1 MKLSVKIAVSMGALA
16 ALMAVLGIYLIMQMS
31 KVNDVAT
38 GMSQRQMP
46 LVEQMG
52 VINNAASEYRLAE
65 VLHIYATDPARMRE
79 YEKQQQKWMKV
90 IADGVQKS
98 ENMIITPRTRE
109 IFQTYLA
116 ARQKYREESQ
126 KVLELSRGLH
136 TEQAVTLLLG
146 ESFKQYNLMSTAL
159 DNTINAIRQQV
170 KQVNDDADVMYGNS
184 RLTGIILI
192 VAAIL
197 IAVILTLL
205 LVRNTIRQLGKDPG
219 ELNGIAHR
227 VVEGDYNIDDGG
239 KKLGVYGAIV
249 EMVNAL
255 KQHIENARRESEN
268 AREQSAKAQEAMAQA
283 EAASQEA
290 QAKTEAMLVAAD
302 KLEQV
307 GSVVSSASTELSAQ
321 IEQSDRGA
329 AESAQRLSEAATA
342 MNEMNA
348 TVQEVA
354 KNAGSASAASAD
366 TKQKAEA
373 GSQVVEKA
381 VQSIGQVHQMS
392 LELKSDMVQLN
403 EHAQDITRIM
413 GVISDIADQTNLLAL
428 NAAIEA
434 ARAGGLNGGI
444 QRQKVGLVR
453 DVRDHAHNPGDVLGV
468 LVELD
473 HVALEFQGHLMDL
486 PNALHGL
493 FHHLGP
499 GLGLLLGIGGSGGGG
514 TGVLGDFLD
523 SGVHFV
529 HGRGRLGQALG
540 GFGRAPVG
548 LFDLGG
554 KLGGGGGDHAAHLF
568 QLVGGHKHGLGF
580 GLGFLARGLGLG
592 HGLLGFGGLLPGVL
606 RLAPGVFNM
615 LLQGV
620 DHLHNGPVDAQLFA
634 AVVNIVVAL
643 HHAVSDAVE
652 FAGVFAQLANG
663 IAHQQQG
670 QDDGNQNGRHDQNNA
685 GQPRVAVHDVG
696 VIVDLL
702 DLLPDGV
709 DGVVQSR
716 AHQIVLL
723 EGFPEQQRDGLFR
736 MQPPRKFK
744 HFLGFFA
751 VFLPGRQIG
760 LENLS
765 GPGGDDHVLALLDPV
780 GDDFHPLLLL
790 LFILPHSRGVCGV
803 NMQHFGQAVFRGG
816 VIDDAHLFHQ
826 RHLALAHPRRNVIDF
841 GHLHNQVD
849 AQNSHE
855 GGQRAHAHG
864 DFYRQF
870 HFFLPPG
877 EMVGTP
883 GTFGG
888 KRGAKKRSRRLWTKY
903 P

>member
-434 ARAGGLNGGI
+434 ARAGEAGRGFAVVADEVRKLAEKTMASTNDVGNAIKAI
-444 QRQKVGLVR
+444 QESTAKSME
-453 DVRDHAHNPGDVLGV
+453 GV
-468 LVELD
+468 DNAVERIGEATELAGQSGA
-473 HVALEFQGHLMDL
+473 ALEEIVATVEATADQV
-486 PNALHGL
+486 NA
-493 FHHLGP
+493 
-499 GLGLLLGIGGSGGGG
+499 IATASEEQ
-514 TGVLGDFLD
+514 
-523 SGVHFV
+523 S
-529 HGRGRLGQALG
+529 
-540 GFGRAPVG
+540 
-548 LFDLGG
+548 
-554 KLGGGGGDHAAHLF
+554 AASEEIN
-568 QLVGGHKHGLGF
+568 QSIVQVNDMSRQT
-580 GLGFLARGLGLG
+580 AE
-592 HGLLGFGGLLPGVL
+592 
-606 RLAPGVFNM
+606 AM
-615 LLQGV
+615 
-620 DHLHNGPVDAQLFA
+620 AEA
-634 AVVNIVVAL
+634 AK
-643 HHAVSDAVE
+643 AVSDLA
-652 FAGVFAQLANG
+652 AQA
-663 IAHQQQG
+663 QG
-670 QDDGNQNGRHDQNNA
+670 
-685 GQPRVAVHDVG
+685 
-696 VIVDLL
+696 LT
-702 DLLPDGV
+702 
-709 DGVVQSR
+709 
-716 AHQIVLL
+716 
-723 EGFPEQQRDGLFR
+723 
-736 MQPPRKFK
+736 
-744 HFLGFFA
+744 
-751 VFLPGRQIG
+751 
-760 LENLS
+760 NLIQE
-765 GPGGDDHVLALLDPV
+765 LKEA
-780 GDDFHPLLLL
+780 
-790 LFILPHSRGVCGV
+790 
-803 NMQHFGQAVFRGG
+803 
-816 VIDDAHLFHQ
+816 
-826 RHLALAHPRRNVIDF
+826 
-841 GHLHNQVD
+841 
-849 AQNSHE
+849 
-855 GGQRAHAHG
+855 
-864 DFYRQF
+864 
-870 HFFLPPG
+870 
-877 EMVGTP
+877 
-883 GTFGG
+883 
-888 KRGAKKRSRRLWTKY
+888 
-903 P
+903 

>member
-1 MKLSVKIAVSMGALA
+1 MGILPIGDGFFFGAFFSRPQTSLTSQPFHLEAEKMKLSVKIAVSMGALA
-16 ALMAVLGIYLIMQMS
+16 TLMAVLGIYLIMQMS
-31 KVNDVAT
+31 KVNDVST
-38 GMSQRQMP
+38 GLSQRQMP

-65 VLHIYATDPARMRE
+65 VLHIYATDPVQMRE

-98 ENMIITPRTRE
+98 EAMIIIPRTRE

-170 KQVNDDADVMYGNS
+170 KQVNDDADVMYDNS

-239 KKLGVYGAIV
+239 KKIGVYGAIV

-268 AREQSAKAQEAMAQA
+268 AKEQSRKAQEAMAQA

-373 GSQVVEKA
+373 GAQVVEKA
-381 VQSIGQVHQMS
+381 VRSIGQVHQMS

-434 ARAGGLNGGI
+434 ARAGEAGRGFAVVADEVRKLAEKTMASTNDVGNAIKAI
-444 QRQKVGLVR
+444 QESTAKSME
-453 DVRDHAHNPGDVLGV
+453 GV
-468 LVELD
+468 DNAVERIGEATELAGQSGA
-473 HVALEFQGHLMDL
+473 ALEEIVATVEATADQV
-486 PNALHGL
+486 NA
-493 FHHLGP
+493 
-499 GLGLLLGIGGSGGGG
+499 IATASEEQ
-514 TGVLGDFLD
+514 
-523 SGVHFV
+523 S
-529 HGRGRLGQALG
+529 
-540 GFGRAPVG
+540 
-548 LFDLGG
+548 
-554 KLGGGGGDHAAHLF
+554 AASEEIN
-568 QLVGGHKHGLGF
+568 QSIVQVNDMSRQT
-580 GLGFLARGLGLG
+580 AE
-592 HGLLGFGGLLPGVL
+592 
-606 RLAPGVFNM
+606 AM
-615 LLQGV
+615 
-620 DHLHNGPVDAQLFA
+620 AEA
-634 AVVNIVVAL
+634 AK
-643 HHAVSDAVE
+643 AVSDLA
-652 FAGVFAQLANG
+652 AQA
-663 IAHQQQG
+663 QG
-670 QDDGNQNGRHDQNNA
+670 
-685 GQPRVAVHDVG
+685 
-696 VIVDLL
+696 LT
-702 DLLPDGV
+702 
-709 DGVVQSR
+709 
-716 AHQIVLL
+716 
-723 EGFPEQQRDGLFR
+723 
-736 MQPPRKFK
+736 
-744 HFLGFFA
+744 
-751 VFLPGRQIG
+751 
-760 LENLS
+760 NLIQE
-765 GPGGDDHVLALLDPV
+765 LKEA
-780 GDDFHPLLLL
+780 
-790 LFILPHSRGVCGV
+790 
-803 NMQHFGQAVFRGG
+803 
-816 VIDDAHLFHQ
+816 
-826 RHLALAHPRRNVIDF
+826 
-841 GHLHNQVD
+841 
-849 AQNSHE
+849 
-855 GGQRAHAHG
+855 
-864 DFYRQF
+864 
-870 HFFLPPG
+870 
-877 EMVGTP
+877 
-883 GTFGG
+883 
-888 KRGAKKRSRRLWTKY
+888 
-903 P
+903 